1 MPSMSEEHR
10 FIHTA
15 AELHAPNK
23 SPTAVLLARPT
34 CGPMFHIC
42 PWCPGCSKG
51 DPLHVRARRVLV
63 WGL

>member
-23 SPTAVLLARPT
+23 SHTAVLLARPT
-34 CGPMFHIC
+34 CGQMWNI
-42 PWCPGCSKG
+42 GV
-51 DPLHVRARRVLV
+51 LAAVR
-63 WGL
+63 GLPFM